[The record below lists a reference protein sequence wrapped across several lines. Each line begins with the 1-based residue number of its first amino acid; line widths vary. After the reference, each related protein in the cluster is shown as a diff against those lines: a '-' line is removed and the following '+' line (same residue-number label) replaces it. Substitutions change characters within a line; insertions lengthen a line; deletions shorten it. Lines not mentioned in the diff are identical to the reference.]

1 MALQPENQS
10 MPPQQASSW
19 EPVTSVQPPV
29 AEAQSDQP
37 VPADDLS
44 RRAMRLRDS
53 EEEIGRLILRVRE
66 VTDVAVK
73 DANDEARRIIEQ
85 AKAEAARIINA
96 AEIEGRERRD
106 AALPVTVI
114 HQMQATIEIYDRV
127 NSELGH
133 ELRKLWDGL
142 DAELKTRPEPPA
154 QVGLSVDN
162 GQLAG
167 TGE

>member
-1 MALQPENQS
+1 MAMQPENES
-10 MPPQQASSW
+10 IPAQQPGSW
-19 EPVTSVQPPV
+19 QPTTGDHTV
-29 AEAQSDQP
+29 AEASGDQSA
-37 VPADDLS
+37 PAEDLS

-73 DANDEARRIIEQ
+73 DANDEARRIVDQ

-106 AALPVTVI
+106 AALPVAVI
-114 HQMQATIEIYDRV
+114 HQMQATLEIYDRV

-154 QVGLSVDN
+154 QVSLSADN
-162 GQLAG
+162 GQA
-167 TGE
+167 

>member
-10 MPPQQASSW
+10 TQPQQPGSW
-19 EPVTSVQPPV
+19 QPATGDQPTV
-29 AEAQSDQP
+29 AEAPGDSSA
-37 VPADDLS
+37 PAEDLS

-73 DANDEARRIIEQ
+73 DANDEARRIVDQ
-85 AKAEAARIINA
+85 AKAEAARIIGA

-106 AALPVTVI
+106 AALPVAVI
-114 HQMQATIEIYDRV
+114 HQMQATLEIYDRV

-154 QVGLSVDN
+154 QVSLSADN
-162 GQLAG
+162 GQLA
-167 TGE
+167 

>member
-1 MALQPENQS
+1 MALQPENQTT
-10 MPPQQASSW
+10 PPQQPSSW
-19 EPVTSVQPPV
+19 QPV
-29 AEAQSDQP
+29 APEQTIMAEAPSDQS

-73 DANDEARRIIEQ
+73 DANDEARRIVDQ

-106 AALPVTVI
+106 AALPVSVI
-114 HQMQATIEIYDRV
+114 HQMQATLEIYDRV

-154 QVGLSVDN
+154 PVSLSADN
-162 GQLAG
+162 GQLAS